1 MFTVEAVLY
10 VLVVIFQGDI
20 MFTIK
25 SRFSVNDSSGRI
37 VDSPGGVVRFLR

>member
-25 SRFSVNDSSGRI
+25 SRFSVKNASGRI
-37 VDSPGGVVRFLR
+37 VGSPGGVVRFLR